1 MVITSLSREL
11 ATQRAIQ
18 HMAAKDYNLVSKTE
32 EMLVF
37 EDGKD
42 ISTGWLIVGIL
53 FLLIGAILYYIIA
66 KKHTITVTIT
76 EADSGTKVQC
86 ATNTTKSMM
95 ESNTFLNSL
104 SET

>member
-1 MVITSLSREL
+1 MVITSMSKEL

-18 HMAAKDYNLVSKTE
+18 HLAAKDYKLVSQTE

-53 FLLIGAILYYIIA
+53 FLLIGALLYYFLA
-66 KKHTITVTIT
+66 KRHTITVTIT
-76 EADSGTKVQC
+76 ETDSGTKVQC
-86 ATNTTKSMM
+86 TTNTTKSMM
-95 ESNTFLNSL
+95 ESNSFLSSL
-104 SET
+104 S